1 MASAIDS
8 MVDVLPVIVV
18 GGLAMKMTEGMFNQ
32 QQKALAPSRVLRSRG
47 KVKTSRPENSYSAE
61 VPNSV
66 LGQLISDL
74 PKGTSY
80 RVTKCPFDSE
90 FYSLVTVNQKDGRK
104 LASLARRYR
113 DKEWVRGKE

>member
-32 QQKALAPSRVLRSRG
+32 QQKTPVPSGVLRSRG
-47 KVKTSRPENSYSAE
+47 KVKTSRLGNSYSAE
-61 VPNSV
+61 VPNVV

-80 RVTKCPFDSE
+80 KVTQCPSDRE
-90 FYSLVTVNQKDGRK
+90 FYSLVTVNQKDGKK
-104 LASLARRYR
+104 LASLVRHYR
-113 DKEWVRGKE
+113 DKEWLGEKE